1 MPHPRTSTLGA
12 LLFALPTGLIAQQ
25 AAPAPTPDW
34 SRSGPATTSSPSAIP
49 QLQQQRRLQRPQQ
62 APPAPTQPPPAPAAT
77 GDDDIRIAVPEGYR
91 PMPAPPAAGMRSDD
105 IQRSHLGEEQMPEAR
120 QIALLRKRVAELTRQ
135 MDDVLARLVASE
147 QGLASHRHSYSV
159 PNVGLVSVEAYESF
173 MERNQRNGQPV
184 PFLSGG
190 SLNRTTT
197 APVLPQ

>member
-1 MPHPRTSTLGA
+1 MTHPRASTLCA
-12 LLFALPTGLIAQQ
+12 LLFALPSGLMAQQ
-25 AAPAPTPDW
+25 AAPTPDW

-49 QLQQQRRLQRPQQ
+49 LQRQRRVQLPPQT
-62 APPAPTQPPPAPAAT
+62 PAPTGQPLAPPDAAS
-77 GDDDIRIAVPEGYR
+77 DDDAVRIAVPEGYR
-91 PMPAPPAAGMRSDD
+91 PMPVPPPVGARSDD
-105 IQRSHLGEEQMPEAR
+105 VQRSQLGEEQMPEAR

-159 PNVGLVSVEAYESF
+159 PNVGLISVEAYESF
-173 MERNQRNGQPV
+173 MARNQRNGQPV